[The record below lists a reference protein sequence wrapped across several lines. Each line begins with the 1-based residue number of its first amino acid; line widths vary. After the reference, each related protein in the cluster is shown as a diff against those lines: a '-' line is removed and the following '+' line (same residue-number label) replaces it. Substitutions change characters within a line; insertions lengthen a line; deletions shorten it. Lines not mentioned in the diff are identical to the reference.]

1 MTAADAT
8 AKDHGKDKNM
18 SELNPQPLP
27 PREVAVTVHLPG
39 AVLGDLE
46 SFQKVQ
52 ASIFDRFG
60 CGGCN
65 SGIPATPAS
74 AWRDG
79 QSRAFTVWLE
89 AQPELVALIA

>member
-1 MTAADAT
+1 
-8 AKDHGKDKNM
+8 M

-27 PREVAVTVHLPG
+27 PREVAVTVHIPG
-39 AVLGDLE
+39 EILGNLE

-65 SGIPATPAS
+65 SGIVIDWKRFEEFVVTP
-74 AWRDG
+74 D
-79 QSRAFTVWLE
+79 LE
-89 AQPELVALIA
+89 IQPLALNQVQRG

>member
-1 MTAADAT
+1 MTAADA
-8 AKDHGKDKNM
+8 AADDHGKDKDM

-27 PREVAVTVHLPG
+27 PGEVAVTVHLPG
-39 AVLGDLE
+39 DILGNLE

-65 SGIPATPAS
+65 SGILIDFKRFEEFFVT
-74 AWRDG
+74 
-79 QSRAFTVWLE
+79 
-89 AQPELVALIA
+89 PELDIQPVAMTRFQVG

>member
-1 MTAADAT
+1 
-8 AKDHGKDKNM
+8 M

-27 PREVAVTVHLPG
+27 PAEVAVTVHLPG
-39 AVLGDLE
+39 DILGDLE

-65 SGIPATPAS
+65 SGILIDWKRFEEFVVTP
-74 AWRDG
+74 G
-79 QSRAFTVWLE
+79 LE
-89 AQPELVALIA
+89 IQPVAMTRFQVG